1 MSFDQKHLI
10 LQNNFQLDFMNA
22 KDKKNLNIL
31 IVAWPTICQ
40 VKQCIVLNV

>member
-22 KDKKNLNIL
+22 KDKKKFDYPYSSLAYNMSN
-31 IVAWPTICQ
+31 
-40 VKQCIVLNV
+40 